1 MVIKFSDGVGHNIRK
16 EDLSNALRKEYIEN
30 MIAPSFQKNYMAF
43 TDISTM
49 ESRLK
54 EHDSISCISQTI
66 KGAWMRSMIVPQK
79 CDEKGNLSTVLLAIS
94 DVTEEKEHEL
104 EQDRILRNALSS
116 AEQRIVQKQ
125 LFK

>member
-1 MVIKFSDGVGHNIRK
+1 MSEQKRLQIINALGQAYSIILLINIKKDTLEVIKFSDGVGHNYRK

-79 CDEKGNLSTVLLAIS
+79 YDDCFTSN
-94 DVTEEKEHEL
+94 
-104 EQDRILRNALSS
+104 
-116 AEQRIVQKQ
+116 
-125 LFK
+125 